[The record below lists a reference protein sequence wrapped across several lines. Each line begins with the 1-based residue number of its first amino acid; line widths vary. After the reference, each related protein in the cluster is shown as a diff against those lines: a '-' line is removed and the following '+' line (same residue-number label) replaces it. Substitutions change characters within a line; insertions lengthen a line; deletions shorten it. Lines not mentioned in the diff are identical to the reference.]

1 MNSKPAQ
8 EVVPIKEVRDGVV
21 VLKDGT
27 MCMVLMCST
36 LNFALKSE
44 EEQNAILAQY
54 QNFLNS
60 LDFTIQFF
68 IDSRKLDITPYLSSL
83 RKAEKEQTNELL
95 QIQIREYIDFIDSFV
110 KTTNI
115 VSKNFY
121 VVVPFKSVPLPVNR
135 GLLSSLPIPFFK
147 KKNQESQKD
156 EGFEAKRLQLQQRVD
171 VVQQGLAG
179 CGIRAVALNTEE
191 LLELYYKL
199 YNPGEEKFSLGEELE

>member
-21 VLKDGT
+21 VLRDGT

-121 VVVPFKSVPLPVNR
+121 VVVPFKSVPLPVNK
-135 GLLSSLPIPFFK
+135 GLLSSLPFFK
-147 KKNQESQKD
+147 KKDQGNQKD
-156 EGFEAKRLQLQQRVD
+156 EGFEAKKLQLQQRVD

-199 YNPGEEKFSLGEELE
+199 YNPGEEKFSLAKEGE